1 MARKTIT
8 PIKITNYS
16 EFKDA
21 GTYADLLTAID
32 ATDGA
37 EIALDGHDERSVLL
51 VHNSS
56 STAASTVTV
65 HKGNGLQGVSDLE
78 YSVAAGKIALIVL
91 ESGKFKNVSG
101 DDKGKVIISGAAAL
115 KVAFIKLP

>member
-1 MARKTIT
+1 MARVTIN
-8 PIKITNYS
+8 PIEISRYS

-21 GTYADLLTAID
+21 GAYANLLTAID

-37 EIALDGHDERSVLL
+37 AITLDGHDERCVLL
-51 VHNSS
+51 VQNSGS
-56 STAASTVTV
+56 SATNVTV
-65 HKGNGLQGVSDLE
+65 RAGNGLQGVSDLV
-78 YSVAAGKIALIVL
+78 YSVPQSNLALIVL

-101 DDKGKVIISGAAAL
+101 DNKGKVIINGSAAL

>member
-1 MARKTIT
+1 MARVTIN

-21 GTYADLLTAID
+21 GAYADLLKAID

-37 EIALDGHDERSVLL
+37 EIKLDGHDERSVLL
-51 VHNSS
+51 VHNSAS
-56 STAASTVTV
+56 SASNVTV
-65 HKGNGLQGVSDLE
+65 KAGNGLQGVSDLVH
-78 YSVAAGKIALIVL
+78 SIPASSIALIVL

-101 DDKGKVIISGAAAL
+101 DDKGKVIITGAATL

>member
-1 MARKTIT
+1 MARVSIN
-8 PIKITNYS
+8 PIEIKNHS

-21 GTYADLLTAID
+21 GAYADLLKAID

-37 EIALDGHDERSVLL
+37 EIKLDGHDERCVLL
-51 VHNSS
+51 VHNSAS
-56 STAASTVTV
+56 SASNVTV
-65 HKGNGLQGVSDLE
+65 KAGNGLQGVSDLV
-78 YSVAAGKIALIVL
+78 YSIPASNMALIVL

-101 DDKGKVIISGAAAL
+101 DYKGKAIIKGAASL

>member
-1 MARKTIT
+1 MARAKIT
-8 PIKITNYS
+8 PIEITRHS

-21 GTYADLLTAID
+21 GAYASLLTAID

-37 EIALDGHDERSVLL
+37 EIRLDGHDERSVLL
-51 VHNSS
+51 VHNNS
-56 STAASTVTV
+56 STAASEITVEA
-65 HKGNGLQGVSDLE
+65 GNGLQGVSDLV
-78 YSVAAGKIALIVL
+78 YSVAAGEVALIVL

-101 DDKGKVIISGAAAL
+101 DDKGKVIIKGPADL